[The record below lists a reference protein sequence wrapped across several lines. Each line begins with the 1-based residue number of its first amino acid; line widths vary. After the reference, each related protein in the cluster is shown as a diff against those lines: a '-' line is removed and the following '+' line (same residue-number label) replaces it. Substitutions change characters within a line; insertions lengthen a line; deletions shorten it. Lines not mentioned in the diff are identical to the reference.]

1 MLHNDQLLSTYLNVY
16 LDELD
21 EQVQIMDEQ
30 LLEMEQHGS
39 QQVTLQTIFRAAH
52 TLKGSSAVM
61 GFNQIKNM
69 THKVETVFDGL
80 RSNRLHTNTRL
91 MNTLFRCVDYLKRQR
106 ERFLQGVHEE
116 EPIGDLVVLLDAF
129 VCGDVVDDDAPDSR
143 PSSLEAE
150 MPNSVNAVPALANE
164 DSKTIA
170 HTLLAGTTLQPT
182 AFQDEQLEDVRS
194 ELASGAKVHL
204 VEIKLKDDTELP
216 FARAL
221 LTIGQLREAAKVLA
235 VSPDE
240 ASLPSI
246 EQGTLLIGCMVSECD
261 SIDALAQ
268 FARQLADVEA
278 VQASELTLNWLLD
291 KSSLPV
297 FEETSQQ
304 PAERPRGDNGKFQA
318 TQTVRVDV
326 NRLEHLLNLVG
337 ELVIGQTRLIDVNSR
352 FRALEQQDNGELALL
367 EDVTGHISRVVA
379 ELQDGV
385 MKTRMLPIEQLFNRF
400 PRLVRDLAQ
409 QVGKEVDLVIEGKET
424 ELDRTLIEE
433 ISDPLIHILRN
444 AVDHGLELP
453 EDRIA
458 SGKPRKGRVVIRA
471 SHEENTITIRVSDN
485 GRGIHAN
492 AIRSNAVQ
500 KRFVT
505 EDEAERMT
513 DKEAIGLIFHSGMS
527 TAEQVT
533 DVSGRGV
540 GMDIVKTRIEKLNG
554 IIDIDTTEGVGTTF
568 TVKLPLTLAI
578 IRSLLVGLG
587 DFVFALPIVNVI
599 EISHMSEHDIK
610 TIHSREMCMVR
621 GELLPFVRMDRLLG
635 VSSTASGS
643 GKRLFV
649 VTVGIGE
656 QRVCLLFDRSIAN
669 QEIVV
674 KSLGSYIG
682 QVPCLSGSTI
692 MGDGSIALILDIAAI
707 VRQAAQSHH
716 ASSHRS
722 RSTEARVINEVK
734 RITFLL
740 SGIHYGIDIQSIHE
754 IVRVPDIKRSA
765 QSDRYMLGLIQLR
778 DQLMPL
784 YQLSAYLTGGGVST
798 AGAADEQARV
808 LVVDLGDRLAGLLV
822 DEVLEVVSVTEQRI
836 EQAPEEI
843 RRKQRAINGVY
854 RMDEHLVYQLS
865 MDVMKQMV
873 NERQ

>member
-1 MLHNDQLLSTYLNVY
+1 MLLNDQLMSTYLNVY

-30 LLEMEQHGS
+30 LLELERHGS
-39 QQVTLQTIFRAAH
+39 QPVTLQTIFRAAH

-61 GFNQIKNM
+61 GFDQIKNM

-80 RSNRLHTNTRL
+80 RSNRLHTNERL

-106 ERFLQGVHEE
+106 ERFLQGVLEE

-129 VCGDVVDDDAPDSR
+129 VSGDDSSDRHQSNGRAVGLTDQASMDDMQVSEAGKTQPVEAPKDVAML
-143 PSSLEAE
+143 PS
-150 MPNSVNAVPALANE
+150 
-164 DSKTIA
+164 
-170 HTLLAGTTLQPT
+170 
-182 AFQDEQLEDVRS
+182 AFQESQLEDVRA
-194 ELASGAKVHL
+194 ELAGGANVYL
-204 VEIKLKDDTELP
+204 VEIKLKDETELP

-221 LTIGQLREAAKVLA
+221 LTIGQLRDAVKVLA

-246 EQGTLLIGCMVSECD
+246 EQGALHIGCIVSECE
-261 SIDALAQ
+261 SIDGL
-268 FARQLADVEA
+268 RQLALEMADVEA
-278 VQASELTLNWLLD
+278 VSYSELTLNWLLD
-291 KSSLPV
+291 KPSLPV
-297 FEETSQQ
+297 FETSQQ
-304 PAERPRGDNGKFQA
+304 PTDRPRGDSSNKFQA

-352 FRALEQQDNGELALL
+352 FRALDQQDNGELALL

-453 EDRIA
+453 EDRV
-458 SGKPRKGRVVIRA
+458 SNDKPRKGRIVIRA
-471 SHEENTITIRVSDN
+471 SHEENTIVIRVSDN
-485 GRGIHAN
+485 GRGINAN
-492 AIRSNAVQ
+492 AIRSKAVQ

-505 EDEAERMT
+505 EEQAERMS

-533 DVSGRGV
+533 DLSGRGV

-554 IIDIDTTEGVGTTF
+554 IIDIDTTEGVGTTI

-587 DFVFALPIVNVI
+587 DFVFALPVVNVI

-610 TIHSREMCMVR
+610 MINSREMCMVR

-635 VSSTASGS
+635 VQSRTAGS

-692 MGDGSIALILDIAAI
+692 MGDGSIALILDIASI
-707 VRQAAQSHH
+707 VRRAAQSQH
-716 ASSHRS
+716 AASNRS
-722 RSTEARVINEVK
+722 RSLVQSIIREVK

-740 SGIHYGIDIQSIHE
+740 SGIHYGIDIHAISE
-754 IVRVPDIKRSA
+754 IVRVPDVIQSA

-778 DQLMPL
+778 EQLLPV
-784 YQLSAYLTGGGVST
+784 YQLSAYLTGGGISRV
-798 AGAADEQARV
+798 ADEQARV

-822 DEVLEVVSVTEQRI
+822 DEVVEVVSVTEERI
-836 EQAPEEI
+836 AQAPEEI
-843 RRKQRAINGVY
+843 RGKQRAINGVY
-854 RMDEHLVYQLS
+854 RMNEQLVYQLS
-865 MDVMKQMV
+865 MDVLKQLV
-873 NERQ
+873 NDRQ

>member
-21 EQVQIMDEQ
+21 EQVQVMDEQ
-30 LLEMEQHGS
+30 LLELEQYGS
-39 QQVTLQTIFRAAH
+39 QPVILQTIFRAAH

-61 GFNQIKNM
+61 GFDQIKNM
-69 THKVETVFDGL
+69 THMVETVFDGL
-80 RSNRLHTNTRL
+80 RSHRLRANGRL
-91 MNTLFRCVDYLKRQR
+91 MDTLFRCVDYLKRQR
-106 ERFLQGVHEE
+106 ERFLQGIHEE
-116 EPIGDLVVLLDAF
+116 EQIGDLVVLLNAF
-129 VCGDVVDDDAPDSR
+129 ASGDEAGLIAPD
-143 PSSLEAE
+143 PS
-150 MPNSVNAVPALANE
+150 V
-164 DSKTIA
+164 D
-170 HTLLAGTTLQPT
+170 QPQAKGKEQT
-182 AFQDEQLEDVRS
+182 SADAASAAMQASDFQEGQLEDVRS
-194 ELASGAKVHL
+194 ELTAGANVHL
-204 VEIKLKDDTELP
+204 FVIKLKDDTELP
-216 FARAL
+216 AARAL
-221 LTIGQLREAAKVLA
+221 LIIGQLREAAKVLA

-240 ASLPSI
+240 ASLPAI
-246 EQGTLLIGCMVSECD
+246 EQGTMQIGCIVSECE
-261 SIDALAQ
+261 SVETLKQ
-268 FARQLADVEA
+268 FVLEMADVED
-278 VQASELTLNWLLD
+278 VQCSGLSLNWVLD
-291 KSSLPV
+291 KDKQPLPI
-297 FEETSQQ
+297 FETSQQ
-304 PAERPRGDNGKFQA
+304 PEDRPRADGGKFQA

-453 EDRIA
+453 DDRE
-458 SGKPRKGRVVIRA
+458 SKGKPRKGRVVIRA
-471 SHEENTITIRVSDN
+471 SHEENTIVIRVSDN

-492 AIRSNAVQ
+492 AIRSKAVQ

-505 EDEAERMT
+505 EEQAEQMT

-533 DVSGRGV
+533 DLSGRGV

-554 IIDIDTTEGVGTTF
+554 IIDIDTTEGDGTTI

-599 EISHMSEHDIK
+599 EISHMNESDIK
-610 TIHSREMCMVR
+610 TINSREMCMVR

-635 VSSTASGS
+635 VQSCGAGS
-643 GKRLFV
+643 GKKLFV

-707 VRQAAQSHH
+707 VRRATQSQQV
-716 ASSHRS
+716 ATNRS
-722 RSTEARVINEVK
+722 RSVQQSIRSEVK

-740 SGIHYGIDIQSIHE
+740 NGIHYGIDIQAVKE
-754 IVRVPDIKRSA
+754 IVRVPDIMPSA

-778 DQLMPL
+778 DQLLPIYHL
-784 YQLSAYLTGGGVST
+784 GTFL
-798 AGAADEQARV
+798 AGADNSEVGDDQSRV
-808 LVVDLGDRLAGLLV
+808 LIVDIGDRQSGLLV
-822 DEVLEVVSVTEQRI
+822 DEVVEVVAVTKESI

-843 RRKQRAINGVY
+843 TRKQRAINGVY

-865 MDVMKQMV
+865 MDVLKQMV
-873 NERQ
+873 IERQ